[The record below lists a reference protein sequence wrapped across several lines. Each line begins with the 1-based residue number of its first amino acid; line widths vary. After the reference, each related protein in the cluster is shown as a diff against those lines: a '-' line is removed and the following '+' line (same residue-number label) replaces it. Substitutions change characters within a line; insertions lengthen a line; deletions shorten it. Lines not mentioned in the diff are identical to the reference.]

1 MNVRGKRELDDG
13 QTSKYG
19 PPPHQRQNATQ
30 LFARPRGDNH
40 NFCPWLKCLQVRER
54 PFRTVEN
61 FSIVR
66 FVAQASPVDSDL
78 LNQFP
83 SAALHAH
90 GKLLSRN
97 YLPALCRHYFCLF

>member
-1 MNVRGKRELDDG
+1 MGKPDITMRRR
-13 QTSKYG
+13 TSG
-19 PPPHQRQNATQ
+19 RMPRSRSPAQ
-30 LFARPRGDNH
+30 RGDNDD
-40 NFCPWLKCLQVRER
+40 FCPGLKRLQVRER
-54 PFRTVEN
+54 PFRTIKN
-61 FSIVR
+61 FFIAR
-66 FVAQASPVDSDL
+66 FVAQASPVAGDL